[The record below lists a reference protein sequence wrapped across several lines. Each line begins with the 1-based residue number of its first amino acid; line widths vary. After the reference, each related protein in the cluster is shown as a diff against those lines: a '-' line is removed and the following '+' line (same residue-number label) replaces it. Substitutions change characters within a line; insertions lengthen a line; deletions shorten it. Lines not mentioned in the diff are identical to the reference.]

1 MSLYFNWSCDFQRFT
16 KSKKLSKFQV
26 RTTTF
31 VLLNKSLST
40 SLFNLQGTICCF
52 ALVSELFSSSTLADS
67 LFSIPQYA
75 PNVNTFLQLF
85 SKKFYMK
92 FVHSI
97 YTYIIY
103 SSCPNVL
110 KIKHHLPLYT
120 DNRWEIMQHTIFPR
134 IFQYSV
140 VIIYH
145 ILLTFIPYFLIFPRK
160 LCATLCHF
168 SLYTIYIAHTKKTFS
183 FY

>member
-52 ALVSELFSSSTLADS
+52 ALVSGLFSSSTLADS

-85 SKKFYMK
+85 SKKFYRK

-103 SSCPNVL
+103 SSCLNVL

-120 DNRWEIMQHTIFPR
+120 DNRGNNAAHHLSEDISIFGCNL
-134 IFQYSV
+134 
-140 VIIYH
+140 YH
-145 ILLTFIPYFLIFPRK
+145 ILLTFIPYF
-160 LCATLCHF
+160 
-168 SLYTIYIAHTKKTFS
+168 
-183 FY
+183 